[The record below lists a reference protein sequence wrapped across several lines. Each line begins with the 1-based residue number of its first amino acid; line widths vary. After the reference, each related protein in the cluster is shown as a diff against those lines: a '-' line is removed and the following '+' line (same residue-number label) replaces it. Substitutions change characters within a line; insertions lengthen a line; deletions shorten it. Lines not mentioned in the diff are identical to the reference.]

1 MHRFFDRF
9 ESKGGGVLYKDLK
22 YNVGSIEIEHLMFVN
37 FLLKR
42 YTYGL
47 QIKSWTRIDYL
58 TEQNIYS
65 D

>member
-37 FLLKR
+37 FLLKHFGASNQKLNENR
-42 YTYGL
+42 LLNRTE
-47 QIKSWTRIDYL
+47 YL
-58 TEQNIYS
+58 F
-65 D
+65 